1 MHWLDILGWFL
12 AFSIATSLFY
22 KKGVKDGI
30 KHALKT
36 LNLEQYQIE
45 KLNKELKKDGHDVAM
60 EAMKEEIKN
69 SNKSLLN

>member
-1 MHWLDILGWFL
+1 MSWMEILGLVIVFWF
-12 AFSIATSLFY
+12 ATALSY
-22 KKGVKDGI
+22 KKGVKQGI
-30 KHALKT
+30 KHSLRK
-36 LNLEQYQIE
+36 LELEQYQIE